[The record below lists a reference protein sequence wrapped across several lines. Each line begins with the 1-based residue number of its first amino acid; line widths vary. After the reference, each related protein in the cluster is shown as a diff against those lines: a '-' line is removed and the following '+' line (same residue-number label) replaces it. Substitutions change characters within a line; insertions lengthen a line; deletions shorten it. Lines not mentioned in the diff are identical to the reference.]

1 MFWLDLAIAAR
12 HEVEQAFFEGEDAEV
27 EDDIPR
33 LRLQPMSEFEL
44 AHLGMLLCDGFEPQ
58 LVLDGE
64 APDEVITACDPR
76 LVAELAS
83 RPEAQLA
90 PLAQRWQEASGVDD
104 AMAALARLHAFARQA
119 QALGKPLLYAQGDDR
134 DRGRDD

>member
-12 HEVEQAFFEGEDAEV
+12 HQAEQAFFEDEDDEAVV

-33 LRLQPMSEFEL
+33 LRLEPMSEFEL

-64 APDEVITACDPR
+64 APDEVITACDAR
-76 LVAELAS
+76 LVAALAN
-83 RPEAQLA
+83 RPEDEL
-90 PLAQRWQEASGVDD
+90 
-104 AMAALARLHAFARQA
+104 AALARRWQAACGVDHAEAALVRLHALARQT
-119 QALGKPLLYAQGDDR
+119 QVLGKPLLYAQGSDR
-134 DRGRDD
+134 DG